1 MSCEGLWVFKFLF
14 YQGTCVCNRV
24 GCISLF
30 VVILEWALKYVK
42 KKKRGPNI
50 VIGANV
56 KHEILEFW
64 QECPPPP

>member
-42 KKKRGPNI
+42 KKK
-50 VIGANV
+50 GAQYRYRS
-56 KHEILEFW
+56 KCET
-64 QECPPPP
+64 